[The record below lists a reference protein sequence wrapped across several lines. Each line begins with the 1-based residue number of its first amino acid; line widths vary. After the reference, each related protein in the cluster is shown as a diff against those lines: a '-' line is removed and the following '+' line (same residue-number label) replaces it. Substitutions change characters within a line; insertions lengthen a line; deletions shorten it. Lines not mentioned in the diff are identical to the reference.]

1 MSNKSLF
8 IIKPIKFDKY
18 LYKHHIIKFINKKK
32 YKLVYLY
39 GNLLDISINLD
50 NYNYKKIKTLD
61 PNFWYPID
69 NFDKNILLIINK
81 KLIDYSFLLDLLEF
95 CFSVDIIFIL
105 DNPSKD
111 NLNFLSSDLF
121 KWDNK
126 INVKIQKNIEPT
138 ELENLYDFIYD

>member
-1 MSNKSLF
+1 MSNKSLL
-8 IIKPIKFDKY
+8 IIKPIEYNKY
-18 LYKHHIIKFINKKK
+18 LYNHNILKFINKKK

-39 GNLLDISINLD
+39 GNLLDISINL
-50 NYNYKKIKTLD
+50 NNYKKIKTLD
-61 PNFWYPID
+61 PNFWYPVD
-69 NFDKNILLIINK
+69 HFDKKILLIINR
-81 KLIDYSFLLDLLEF
+81 KLVDYSFLLDLLDF

-126 INVKIQKNIEPT
+126 INIQIKKNIEPT